1 MSRPPML
8 QLPDSARA
16 YRLETSRGSFAVLD
30 AGAARRGTALLVPG
44 FTGSKEDFIGLLEP
58 LAAAGWRVVA
68 VDGRGQYETGG
79 PRAEE
84 AYARGELVADLMAQA
99 KALAADRPVH
109 LLGHSMGGLLA
120 RAAVLDGG
128 EPQAWAS
135 LTLMSTGPAA
145 IDAAQQVRTNLLVD
159 ALATMDLESIWQ
171 AMQEMDAAQTV
182 DAAAVTGVADGVD
195 EFLHQRWL
203 ANTPQQLLATGR
215 QLMSEPDR
223 VEELAAVGMPKLVIS
238 GEADYAWPV
247 PWQDEMAV
255 RLGARREVV
264 TGAEHSP
271 NAERPADTAALL
283 DDFWGSA
290 TG

>member
-1 MSRPPML
+1 MSRPPTL
-8 QLPDSARA
+8 DLPDAARA
-16 YRLETSRGSFAVLD
+16 YRLETPRGSFAVLD

-44 FTGSKEDFIGLLEP
+44 YTGSKEDFIALLGP
-58 LAAAGWRVVA
+58 LADAGWRVVA
-68 VDGRGQYETGG
+68 VDGRGQYESGG

-84 AYARGELVADLMAQA
+84 AYARGELVADVVAQA

-145 IDAAQQVRTNLLVD
+145 IEEGQRARTRMLVD

-171 AMQEMDAAQTV
+171 VMRSMDAGEVVDTPDPGAGDRV
-182 DAAAVTGVADGVD
+182 DA
-195 EFLHQRWL
+195 FLHHRWVS
-203 ANTPQQLLATGR
+203 NVPQQLMATGR
-215 QLMSEPDR
+215 QLVTEPDR
-223 VEELAAVGMPKLVIS
+223 VDELAAVGLPKLVVS

-247 PWQDEMAV
+247 PWQDAMAE
-255 RLGARREVV
+255 RLGARRAVV
-264 TGAEHSP
+264 AGAAHSP
-271 NAERPADTAALL
+271 NAERPAATAAVL
-283 DDFWGSA
+283 DAFWGA
-290 TG
+290 VAGA